1 MEISIDYKGTSY
13 QNYDYD
19 ELVNLLDKGIVDA
32 EIEKKQAE
40 EIRDLRKQAYIL
52 EADPLY
58 LEWQYDKTPEKELL
72 WRDKVAEIKV
82 RYPL

>member
-19 ELVNLLDKGIVDA
+19 ELVNLLGKGIVDA

-58 LEWQYDKTPEKELL
+58 LEWQYDKTPEKEQQ
-72 WRDKVAEIKV
+72 WRDRVAEIKV